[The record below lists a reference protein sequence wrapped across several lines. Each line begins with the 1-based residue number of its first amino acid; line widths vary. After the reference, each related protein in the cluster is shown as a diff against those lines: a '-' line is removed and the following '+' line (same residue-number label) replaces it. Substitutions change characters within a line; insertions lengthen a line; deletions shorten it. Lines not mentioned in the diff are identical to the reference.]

1 MRGKTKNIS
10 LSQNIIA
17 LIVIF
22 SVLAIGGVSLTVFN
36 MIKNSPQNGANNKII
51 HGEITAVEYTELL
64 INTFDSMS
72 LPYEIKI
79 KLPQTY
85 NIDDF
90 FIEINKPL
98 DDKDKII
105 KDEYLNR
112 EQAAY
117 MTDRFFKYIG
127 VTYEQ
132 AGHELTIIPDFIP
145 ENIFEAEILNYMYI
159 KNDRDRL
166 RAYYVLA
173 DIANNIDY
181 IKLQQE
187 KIEINSHSF
196 LDNNSLYLF
205 DKTATAREKAVILD
219 YLNTYTWLTDDEIIK
234 IYMDYNIIK
243 PNIPALSFEPLYL
256 EHLPNNRNMNEE
268 IKILQDSLYVRTTL
282 ADETLTQDEYNYII
296 GEYTKKYNV
305 SLNYYKI
312 KEDITQEEKKDIQKI
327 LSRYPETMSVPT
339 DSLEN
344 FDNEYNIPLMI
355 KQINFYKIF
364 HISTD
369 NNNYTPIWIERI
381 EGESGK
387 DYMFLRNMYYEM
399 IVIDPDA
406 YEFIIPDDD
415 QIVVYKLRSD
425 LTSDEILKIE
435 TSGITALGKHS
446 AYFLLI
452 SGQND
457 NTDMEKVSSWARN
470 SVESMS
476 KTNIISGI
484 RTFPNLITGTAR
496 YKFCPAEPITLEQ
509 AEKILNNIMYA
520 IVIC

>member
-90 FIEINKPL
+90 FIEINKSL

-105 KDEYLNR
+105 KDKYLNR

-181 IKLQQE
+181 IKLQQA

-196 LDNNSLYLF
+196 LDNKSLYLF
-205 DKTATAREKAVILD
+205 DKNNLFFTHHKENMKKWIL
-219 YLNTYTWLTDDEIIK
+219 
-234 IYMDYNIIK
+234 
-243 PNIPALSFEPLYL
+243 
-256 EHLPNNRNMNEE
+256 
-268 IKILQDSLYVRTTL
+268 
-282 ADETLTQDEYNYII
+282 
-296 GEYTKKYNV
+296 
-305 SLNYYKI
+305 
-312 KEDITQEEKKDIQKI
+312 
-327 LSRYPETMSVPT
+327 
-339 DSLEN
+339 
-344 FDNEYNIPLMI
+344 
-355 KQINFYKIF
+355 
-364 HISTD
+364 
-369 NNNYTPIWIERI
+369 
-381 EGESGK
+381 
-387 DYMFLRNMYYEM
+387 
-399 IVIDPDA
+399 
-406 YEFIIPDDD
+406 
-415 QIVVYKLRSD
+415 
-425 LTSDEILKIE
+425 
-435 TSGITALGKHS
+435 
-446 AYFLLI
+446 
-452 SGQND
+452 
-457 NTDMEKVSSWARN
+457 
-470 SVESMS
+470 
-476 KTNIISGI
+476 
-484 RTFPNLITGTAR
+484 
-496 YKFCPAEPITLEQ
+496 
-509 AEKILNNIMYA
+509 
-520 IVIC
+520 